1 MIVPVLQ
8 LSQLAWPIVRAS
20 ATNYCKLTPR
30 FFILSIVSFHAFLH
44 AQQRY
49 SCNLISDVVARKL
62 QCAFHFLF
70 SRLLLL
76 DTTAYFE
83 TWNGRFKVSN
93 SDFLRFL
100 WQRRWPMDKM
110 FLNVM
115 TVFWISNGHIAIFS
129 NAALTS
135 ETVFSQ
141 YFYANILNIK
151 WLIAD
156 FHQSFDPVI
165 QNI

>member
-1 MIVPVLQ
+1 
-8 LSQLAWPIVRAS
+8 
-20 ATNYCKLTPR
+20 
-30 FFILSIVSFHAFLH
+30 
-44 AQQRY
+44 
-49 SCNLISDVVARKL
+49 
-62 QCAFHFLF
+62 
-70 SRLLLL
+70 
-76 DTTAYFE
+76 
-83 TWNGRFKVSN
+83 
-93 SDFLRFL
+93 
-100 WQRRWPMDKM
+100 MDKM

-135 ETVFSQ
+135 ETVFFQ

-156 FHQSFDPVI
+156 FHQSFDSVI

>member
-1 MIVPVLQ
+1 MDVLKYRI
-8 LSQLAWPIVRAS
+8 AIF
-20 ATNYCKLTPR
+20 YD
-30 FFILSIVSFHAFLH
+30 FF
-44 AQQRY
+44 
-49 SCNLISDVVARKL
+49 D
-62 QCAFHFLF
+62 
-70 SRLLLL
+70 
-76 DTTAYFE
+76 
-83 TWNGRFKVSN
+83 NG
-93 SDFLRFL
+93 DG
-100 WQRRWPMDKM
+100 RWDKM

-156 FHQSFDPVI
+156 FHQSFDSVI